1 MAMMKYLNFPT
12 NIGEIIKPLPR
23 QVEELAV
30 LLIRAIGLLLST
42 DELQHKRPAG
52 ANIITPRQ
60 EVATHKCFKDARL
73 AATLAANDGDLR
85 KVNGGLASNQ
95 GEDILKPVD

>member
-1 MAMMKYLNFPT
+1 MATMKYPNFPT
-12 NIGEIIKPLPR
+12 DLGEIIKPLAR

-30 LLIRAIGLLLST
+30 LLIRAISLLLST
-42 DELQHKRPAG
+42 DELQHKGPAG

-60 EVATHKCFKDARL
+60 EVATDKCFKHTGL

-85 KVNGGLASNQ
+85 
-95 GEDILKPVD
+95 EVDG